1 MDYYRP
7 PAQQAVLDAFGS
19 LYRALR
25 AWRFYPKGHPSRK
38 SSIKLAHSAL
48 LSLLDENNLSLG
60 CGRSAISYPDGEIIK
75 DSIGMT
81 ASLSHE
87 LFIRRVQKITLLS
100 DLQQEDLL
108 DFVRILTMT
117 PDATQQLGGMDKIM
131 VEHGIRTIWVN
142 EFDLSVIR
150 GRRRQVEARGVTPPG
165 LDDIEADAQPDVPPS
180 TPQTKEPDLLEE
192 LQTLMGRLAQSK
204 DKESYLLAIR
214 QSVACADKL
223 KARLEFMP
231 LLPLVR
237 LLADHAHDDLLAAE
251 QKDSARF
258 GLEQVA
264 IGDDFL
270 NFLLDRME
278 EPDSI
283 GRDMIIRILLMAGP
297 SAINLIVEKMGST
310 ESLAERKSL
319 SGLLIN
325 LGEPAVPPLLALL
338 GDNRWYIVRNLT
350 AILGENGSPSAVPG
364 LQRCLQ
370 HPDTRV
376 SKEAIRSLAKIGG
389 KEAETALISIVRA
402 GNASLLPQALTSLGG
417 MKSRKSLVD
426 LMHIINSDDMFLQ
439 TLNLK
444 INALSA
450 ISMIGE
456 RQVVPPLV
464 ELLEKRHLLARSR
477 WEQLN
482 VAIANCLGKLGDP
495 RALPVLKKMKNSSE
509 SLGRACA
516 EAIEAIEQAGG
527 PDGGV

>member
-38 SSIKLAHSAL
+38 SSIKLANAAL
-48 LSLLDENNLSLG
+48 LALLDGNNLSLA
-60 CGRSAISYPDGEIIK
+60 CGRSAFGYPDGEVIK
-75 DSIGMT
+75 DPSGMT
-81 ASLSHE
+81 SSLSRE
-87 LFIRRVQKITLLS
+87 LLIRRVQKITLLS

-117 PDATQQLGGMDKIM
+117 PEAIHQAGGLDKIM

-150 GRRRQVEARGVTPPG
+150 GRRQQVEARGVTPPG
-165 LDDIEADAQPDVPPS
+165 LNEIEADAAPDAPQPK
-180 TPQTKEPDLLEE
+180 PQHKEPDPQEE
-192 LQTLMGRLAQSK
+192 LQALLSRLAKSM
-204 DKESYLLAIR
+204 DKESYLMAVR

-223 KARLEFMP
+223 KSRQEFSL
-231 LLPLVR
+231 LLPLVK
-237 LLADHAHDDLLAAE
+237 LLADHAYDDTRAAE
-251 QKDSARF
+251 LADSARF

-264 IGDDFL
+264 HGDDFL
-270 NFLLDRME
+270 TFLLDRMQ
-278 EPDSI
+278 EPDAI
-283 GRDMIIRILLMAGP
+283 TRAMIIRILLLAGP
-297 SAINLIVEKMGST
+297 DAINLTVEKMGAT

-319 SGLLIN
+319 SGLLVN
-325 LGEPAVPPLLALL
+325 LGESAVPPLLAMLD
-338 GDNRWYIVRNLT
+338 DNRWYIVRNLT

-364 LQRCLQ
+364 LQKCLQ

-389 KEAETALISIVRA
+389 REAETALISIVRT
-402 GNASLLPQALTSLGG
+402 GDPSLLPQALTSLGG
-417 MKSRKSLVD
+417 MKSRKSLVE
-426 LMHIINSDDMFLQ
+426 LMHIINSDDMFLK
-439 TLNLK
+439 TLSLK

-464 ELLEKRHLLARSR
+464 ELLEKRHLLVRSR
-477 WEQLN
+477 WEQLH

-495 RALPVLKKMKNSSE
+495 RALPVLQKITTSSGA
-509 SLGRACA
+509 LGRACA
-516 EAIEAIEQAGG
+516 EAIESIEQAGG
-527 PDGGV
+527 SDGGA